1 MSDFLRLYSLCNRP
15 TLPVSRSPQLVY
27 FLTDMLPGLG
37 LADIRAPLN
46 LVLALDRSAAMAG
59 EPLREL
65 KQAVI
70 WLLEQLHPDD
80 VISVVV
86 FGKQART
93 VIPAQEVGSR
103 KQLPEG
109 ELYRRWS
116 AGVRGVGKQRLSSGL
131 AEALNQ
137 ASRWHR
143 PDRVSRIILVVG
155 GRSDDSLQAVHKA
168 ANQAGAQGIPIV
180 CIGLGNEW
188 DEELLIELSDRSV
201 QAPPG
206 TRSGMVYY
214 VGDIK
219 EIRQTFDR
227 VYRSVQICL
236 QDTCMNIRPARGVQ
250 IRQVWQTRPVLR
262 DIGSGAIRPDRVA
275 IQVGEM
281 GIDGASFLLEALLE
295 PRQAGAV
302 RIAQEEVSFCVPGE
316 GKQLEQNELVV
327 EFSKNLAVTSR
338 LEGYVMDVVQKAQSL
353 QLQSQA
359 LIDADAGE
367 IGSAIQKLRQVV
379 PVLMSQG
386 EILLADRMRKE
397 VDYLFRSGHIT
408 AEGRK
413 LIRLAFRER

>member
-27 FLTDMLPGLG
+27 FLTDLLPGLG
-37 LADIRAPLN
+37 LTDIRAPLN

-65 KQAVI
+65 KQAVS
-70 WLLEQLHPDD
+70 WLLEQLQPDD

-103 KQLPEG
+103 KQL
-109 ELYRRWS
+109 LNWS

-131 AEALNQ
+131 MEALKQ

-155 GRSDDSLQAVHKA
+155 GRADDSPQAVHKA
-168 ANQAGAQGIPIV
+168 ANQAGAQRIPIV
-180 CIGLGNEW
+180 CVGLGNEW

-206 TRSGMVYY
+206 SRSGVVYY

-219 EIRQTFDR
+219 ETRQTFDR
-227 VYRSVQICL
+227 VYRSVQICA
-236 QDTCMNIRPARGVQ
+236 QDTCMNIRLARGVQ

-281 GIDGASFLLEALLE
+281 GIDGAGFLLEALLE
-295 PRQAGAV
+295 PRQAGAI

-316 GKQLEQNELVV
+316 GEQLEQNELVV
-327 EFSKNLAVTSR
+327 EFSKNLAVTSQ

-379 PVLMSQG
+379 PILMSQG

-397 VDYLFRSGHIT
+397 VDYLLSSGHIT

>member
-27 FLTDMLPGLG
+27 FLTDLLPGLG
-37 LADIRAPLN
+37 LTDIRAPLN

-65 KQAVI
+65 KQAVS
-70 WLLEQLHPDD
+70 WLLEQLQPDD

-103 KQLPEG
+103 KQL
-109 ELYRRWS
+109 LNWS

-131 AEALNQ
+131 MEALKQ

-155 GRSDDSLQAVHKA
+155 GRADDSPQAVHKA

-180 CIGLGNEW
+180 CVGLGNEW

-206 TRSGMVYY
+206 SRSGAVYY

-227 VYRSVQICL
+227 VYRSVQICA
-236 QDTCMNIRPARGVQ
+236 QDAWMNIRLARGVQ

-275 IQVGEM
+275 IQMGEM

-316 GKQLEQNELVV
+316 GEQLEQNELVV